1 MGAFSLIVV
10 INLLNRLF
18 VVVTKMMMDYMSP
31 SSLESVAGAAAAMS
45 DLAPL
50 SCNNYSEPG
59 RTNTLNPAVTGA
71 SVVAVKYDSGVLIAA
86 DTLGSY
92 GSMAKLR
99 DVSRLYQV
107 NDQVAVGFAGD
118 LADAQFITKIIS
130 SMVLD
135 DQIASDGTSMSPKAM
150 LNWLT
155 RVYYNRRTKIDPLW
169 NQVVVAG
176 FDKQSGQPLLGCVN
190 LLGYSWQDP
199 VVATGMGA
207 HFALPYIR
215 QRIDAKKAPLTL
227 DEAHEVIKMSM
238 NTLYARDA
246 RSWPVYEVIK
256 CDASGVVKS
265 EKQTTDIVWKPYA
278 DYQQGRKH

>member
-10 INLLNRLF
+10 INLLNSLF

-130 SMVLD
+130 SMVLA
-135 DQIASDGTSMSPKAM
+135 DQSVLQQKDKDRPPVEPGGCGWLRQAEWTASVGMCEPAG
-150 LNWLT
+150 LL
-155 RVYYNRRTKIDPLW
+155 
-169 NQVVVAG
+169 VAG
-176 FDKQSGQPLLGCVN
+176 PRSGHRHGSPLR
-190 LLGYSWQDP
+190 P
-199 VVATGMGA
+199 
-207 HFALPYIR
+207 ALY
-215 QRIDAKKAPLTL
+215 
-227 DEAHEVIKMSM
+227 
-238 NTLYARDA
+238 
-246 RSWPVYEVIK
+246 
-256 CDASGVVKS
+256 
-265 EKQTTDIVWKPYA
+265 QTED
-278 DYQQGRKH
+278 

>member
-1 MGAFSLIVV
+1 MGTHNISC
-10 INLLNRLF
+10 LF
-18 VVVTKMMMDYMSP
+18 LRFHHTRGVT
-31 SSLESVAGAAAAMS
+31 
-45 DLAPL
+45 
-50 SCNNYSEPG
+50 
-59 RTNTLNPAVTGA
+59 
-71 SVVAVKYDSGVLIAA
+71 
-86 DTLGSY
+86 
-92 GSMAKLR
+92 
-99 DVSRLYQV
+99 LY
-107 NDQVAVGFAGD
+107 
-118 LADAQFITKIIS
+118 
-130 SMVLD
+130 
-135 DQIASDGTSMSPKAM
+135 
-150 LNWLT
+150 
-155 RVYYNRRTKIDPLW
+155 Y
-169 NQVVVAG
+169 
-176 FDKQSGQPLLGCVN
+176 
-190 LLGYSWQDP
+190 P